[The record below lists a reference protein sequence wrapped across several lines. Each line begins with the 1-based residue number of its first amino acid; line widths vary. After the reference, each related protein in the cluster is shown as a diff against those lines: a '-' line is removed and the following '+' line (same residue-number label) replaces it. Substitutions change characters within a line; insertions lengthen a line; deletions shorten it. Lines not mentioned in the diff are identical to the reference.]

1 MREERGPWYLLTG
14 LAIGI
19 VLGLLYAWIVSPIE
33 YVDTTPNILRADY
46 QDHYRLTI
54 AMAFQSTG
62 DLARA
67 QARLNLLGDD
77 DSALALAEQAQRHR
91 GEGGTADEAQALAN
105 MAAILGQAPPPFTAS
120 PAPTDTQSP
129 PTETPTLT
137 LSPTETDTP
146 TPEFTPTATQTIT
159 PTATITPTIG
169 PTSTSTRTP
178 LPTDTPAPTRTQLPT
193 RTLTPTLSP
202 PFVLDKQIQVCN
214 PKLYEPQI
222 QIFINDG
229 AGLGVK
235 GVEITV
241 TWDDGQESI
250 FTGLKSEI
258 DLGYA
263 DFVMTPDIIY
273 TLQVSGGG
281 QIIPDLFAPECED
294 EDGSGRYWGSW
305 RLIFK
310 HP

>member
-1 MREERGPWYLLTG
+1 MREERGSWYLITG
-14 LAIGI
+14 LVIG
-19 VLGLLYAWIVSPIE
+19 VFLGLIYAWVISPIE
-33 YVDTTPNILRADY
+33 YVDTTPNSLRTDY

-54 AMAFQSTG
+54 ALAFESTG

-67 QARLNLLGDD
+67 QARLDLLGDE
-77 DSALALAEQAQRHR
+77 DSAIALAEQAQRHR
-91 GEGGTADEAQALAN
+91 GEGGTAEEAQALAN
-105 MAAILGQAPPPFTAS
+105 LAAFLGQAPQPFTAS
-120 PAPTDTQSP
+120 PEPTDTQSP

-137 LSPTETDTP
+137 LSPTATDTP
-146 TPEFTPTATQTIT
+146 TPEFTATATQTIT

-169 PTSTSTRTP
+169 PTSTATRTP
-178 LPTDTPAPTRTQLPT
+178 LPSATPEPTRTALPT
-193 RTLTPTLSP
+193 RTATPTPAP

-214 PKLYEPQI
+214 PNLNEPQI
-222 QIFINDG
+222 QIFINNG
-229 AGLGVK
+229 AGLGVA
-235 GVEITV
+235 GVQIIL

-250 FTGLKSEI
+250 FTGLKPEI

-263 DFVMTPDIIY
+263 DFVMTPETTY

-281 QIIPDLFAPECED
+281 QLISDLFAPECED
-294 EDGSGRYWGSW
+294 EGSGRYWGSW

>member
-14 LAIGI
+14 LVIGI
-19 VLGLLYAWIVSPIE
+19 VLGLLYAWIISPIE
-33 YVDTTPNILRADY
+33 YVDTTPSSLRADY

-54 AMAFQSTG
+54 SLAFQSTG

-67 QARLNLLGDD
+67 QARLDLLGDD
-77 DSALALAEQAQRHR
+77 DSALALAEQAQRHLS
-91 GEGGTADEAQALAN
+91 EGGTADEAQALAN
-105 MAAILGQAPPPFTAS
+105 LAAFLGQAPLPFTAS
-120 PAPTDTQSP
+120 PAPTNTQLP
-129 PTETPTLT
+129 ATETPTLT
-137 LSPTETDTP
+137 LSPTATDTS
-146 TPEFTPTATQTIT
+146 TPEFTATATQTIT

-169 PTSTSTRTP
+169 PTSTTTRTP
-178 LPTDTPAPTRTQLPT
+178 LPTHTPAPTKTALPT
-193 RTLTPTLSP
+193 RTATPTLSP

-214 PKLYEPQI
+214 PNLNEPQF

-229 AGLGVK
+229 AGLGVP
-235 GVEITV
+235 GVQITL

-250 FTGLKSEI
+250 FTGLKPEI
-258 DLGYA
+258 DIGYA
-263 DFVMTPDIIY
+263 DFVMTPEIIY

-294 EDGSGRYWGSW
+294 EGSGRYWGSW